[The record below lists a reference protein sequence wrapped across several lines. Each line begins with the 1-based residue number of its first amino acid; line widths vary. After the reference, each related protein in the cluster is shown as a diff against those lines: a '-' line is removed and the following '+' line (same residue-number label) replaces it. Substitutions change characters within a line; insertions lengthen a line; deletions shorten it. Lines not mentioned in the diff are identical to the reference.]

1 MTAADSPPGLSV
13 FPVSVGSGSDMGGRL
28 IVVGSG
34 SGSATC
40 SSAAKSPSASF
51 RAFSAESSGWDC
63 SGSAVQVSSTDSI
76 DAGTG
81 SGSLSGGSGAD
92 GMATRRRRRM
102 DSGGFG
108 TAPAASKPCLCALC
122 HQSMSAG
129 HACGCS
135 AMRRIHG
142 RQPGSLA
149 MACSWSA
156 VSLGLRIGSPV
167 FLSVLIISRRP
178 CLPPAPC
185 RRGRCTRLRAAR

>member
-1 MTAADSPPGLSV
+1 
-13 FPVSVGSGSDMGGRL
+13 MGGRL
-28 IVVGSG
+28 IAVG

-40 SSAAKSPSASF
+40 SSAAKSPSTSF

-63 SGSAVQVSSTDSI
+63 SVSGSWEEPETEDCDRDGSGSAVRVSSTDSI

-81 SGSLSGGSGAD
+81 SCPGSSSGGSGAD

-108 TAPAASKPCLCALC
+108 AAPAASKPCLCALC

>member
-1 MTAADSPPGLSV
+1 MTAADSPPSLSV

-34 SGSATC
+34 AATC

-63 SGSAVQVSSTDSI
+63 SGSAVRVSSTDSI

-81 SGSLSGGSGAD
+81 SCPGSSSGGSGAD

-108 TAPAASKPCLCALC
+108 AAPAASKPCLCALC

-135 AMRRIHG
+135 AIRRIHG

-149 MACSWSA
+149 MAYSWSA

-167 FLSVLIISRRP
+167 FLSILVIPLRP
-178 CLPPAPC
+178 
-185 RRGRCTRLRAAR
+185 RL

>member
-1 MTAADSPPGLSV
+1 
-13 FPVSVGSGSDMGGRL
+13 MGGRL
-28 IVVGSG
+28 IAVG

-51 RAFSAESSGWDC
+51 GAFSAESSGWDC
-63 SGSAVQVSSTDSI
+63 SVSGSWEEPETEDCDRDGSSSI
-76 DAGTG
+76 DAG
-81 SGSLSGGSGAD
+81 SGSCSGSSSGGSGAD

-108 TAPAASKPCLCALC
+108 AAPAASKPCVCALC